1 MRRITSVLFIATVA
15 LYLTFVVVSGQTS
28 PVTNGIQPPKLIFT
42 ANNNQGVLNR
52 EALFVYG
59 PFNCTSHGDPFSPI
73 NSIFTNERPYRY
85 KYRIAIPSD
94 YPDDVL
100 RIELFDPDSINQA
113 MTETAVS
120 YTNLAVANGFSSGSE
135 MLPCPNLED
144 QSQSHSCFIKT
155 NEDSLIQ
162 SVLGIE
168 PEEINPIWLVRVD
181 ENRGGTPVG
190 TCGPILDPY
199 TPAHNTATLFELFYE
214 RQNSDGTISQVLLA
228 RYTGQVGDG
237 LRYSGNHETDLRWV
251 TPGGAQSPDQP
262 NFVPVDPSTPI
273 NPATNQ
279 PYTFELV
286 LDRDLP
292 DIVVDPI
299 TGDRIVHLYVTS
311 MPPGYSKN
319 TYALWAGPDDDAAVV
334 PGDVNTRNLH
344 FLNNPGSHNA
354 HGVTILANGALPVQT
369 LSDQGLD
376 VPLSYIGPEYAGLT
390 VFLSVFDLD
399 TGSLPPINFYLDTLA
414 YSPDNSANGFDE
426 TKTDWAV
433 AHGYTGDPAGG
444 CFANSYNEQCNN
456 AWVTY
461 AITLPSD
468 IECDG
473 SLTNDCTPF
482 YGGRFMARIQ
492 GGAEDELEYDAFT
505 WSMRTS
511 PDYVPDWDITLG
523 CSAFPIGVDETIR
536 SVLAPDDPSTAQNQ
550 WREDFDYPIPGV
562 NYYAYPDH
570 QPNAPLLSAK
580 PGYLY
585 NIQNGASAGGKGWLA
600 WNQCFADLVGSLT
613 WPGNSK
619 DYTPS
624 GGMCI
629 VNGETMDR
637 FPGFMEVGDNTD
649 KSMHTGDWVAVN
661 TGSTS
666 SNGLVDTMEEHVD
679 LDRTLRVIVYDDINS
694 YSYAYRIKRFALMR
708 LLGFSLNLG
717 GGESF
722 ILAEFIGWDDSCGQV
737 ESAPI
742 PINNITLTGPN
753 SGMVN
758 SSYTFT
764 ATAAP
769 VDATIPI
776 TTVWSAT
783 DLGAITQI
791 GGIEISQ
798 SFQWSTSGLKTIT
811 ITAQNQNSALITATH
826 QITILTPLDLV
837 IGPVELV
844 TTPPITTG
852 QPVTFHTTVT
862 NTGDVDL
869 NSQVFVD
876 LFINPTEIHDDYIP
890 VGQSSGSASL
900 SGLAAQS
907 SQVVTVTAV
916 AGFPL
921 TPTTHTV
928 YAMVDSLQ
936 AVNEADETNNIS
948 PPLFVSGI
956 LPPPQSP
963 LSVTLSGPS
972 VGKVGE
978 PQTFTA
984 TVSPLTAVQPISY
997 TWWLADLPP
1006 VFQTN
1011 GISDT
1016 LNAAWSTPG
1025 TKNISVTAANNY
1037 GTVTAY
1043 HSFEIVEPKLLFL
1056 PLVAKPACEQHT
1068 ANLTLD
1074 YEPTA
1079 VSVND
1084 PLTITVT
1091 LENVGC
1097 ANIGLPKYT
1106 LTATPSLVDPAA
1118 PEPIIHYLGL
1128 GPGDSDSVEFLVT
1141 AVSPGSFTLNANAS
1155 FEVHLG
1161 YPGPAYWG
1169 AAAASRQITINP

>member
-1 MRRITSVLFIATVA
+1 MF
-15 LYLTFVVVSGQTS
+15 Q
-28 PVTNGIQPPKLIFT
+28 
-42 ANNNQGVLNR
+42 
-52 EALFVYG
+52 
-59 PFNCTSHGDPFSPI
+59 
-73 NSIFTNERPYRY
+73 
-85 KYRIAIPSD
+85 
-94 YPDDVL
+94 
-100 RIELFDPDSINQA
+100 
-113 MTETAVS
+113 
-120 YTNLAVANGFSSGSE
+120 
-135 MLPCPNLED
+135 
-144 QSQSHSCFIKT
+144 
-155 NEDSLIQ
+155 
-162 SVLGIE
+162 
-168 PEEINPIWLVRVD
+168 
-181 ENRGGTPVG
+181 
-190 TCGPILDPY
+190 
-199 TPAHNTATLFELFYE
+199 LFYE
-214 RQNSDGTISQVLLA
+214 RQNSDGTIDQVQLA

-237 LRYSGNHETDLRWV
+237 LRDSGDHETDLRWV

-262 NFVPVDPSTPI
+262 TFVPVDPGTPI
-273 NPATNQ
+273 NPATGQ

-292 DIVVDPI
+292 NIVVDPI

-311 MPPGYSKN
+311 LLPGYSKN
-319 TYALWAGPDDDAAVV
+319 TYALWAGPDDDAAAV

-344 FLNNPGSHNA
+344 VLNNPGSHNA
-354 HGVTILANGALPVQT
+354 HGVTILANRALPVQT
-369 LSDQGLD
+369 LSNQGLD
-376 VPLSYIGPEYAGLT
+376 VPLAYMGPEYAGLT

-414 YSPDNSANGFDE
+414 YTPDNSANGFDE

-444 CFANSYNEQCNN
+444 CFANPYNERCNDT
-456 AWVTY
+456 WVTY

-492 GGAEDELEYDAFT
+492 GGSEDELEYDAFT
-505 WSMRTS
+505 WSMWTS
-511 PDYVPDWDITLG
+511 PDFVPPDWDITLG
-523 CSAFPIGVDETIR
+523 CSAFPIGVDEAIR
-536 SVLAPDDPSTAQNQ
+536 SVLAPNDPSTAQNQ

-562 NYYAYPDH
+562 DYYAYPAH
-570 QPNAPLLSAK
+570 QPNTPLLNAK

-585 NIQNGASAGGKGWLA
+585 NIQNGASSGGNGWLV
-600 WNQCFADLVGSLT
+600 WNQCIVADSSALVDSLT

-624 GGMCI
+624 GGQCV
-629 VNGETMDR
+629 VNGETMPR

-661 TGSTS
+661 MGSTS
-666 SNGLVDTMEEHVD
+666 SNSLVDIMEEHVD

-708 LLGFSLNLG
+708 LLGFSLNQG
-717 GGESF
+717 AGESF
-722 ILAEFIGWDDSCGQV
+722 ILAEFIGWDNSCAQEGV
-737 ESAPI
+737 FIDE
-742 PINNITLTGPN
+742 ITLTGPTAGTLN
-753 SGMVN
+753 TN
-758 SSYTFT
+758 YAFT
-764 ATAAP
+764 
-769 VDATIPI
+769 TIVSPSNVTPPLTI
-776 TTVWSAT
+776 TWSAT
-783 DLGAITQI
+783 DASSVTQTNTLK
-791 GGIEISQ
+791 SVQ

-811 ITAQNQNSALITATH
+811 VTAQNQGSDLITATH
-826 QITILTPLDLV
+826 QIAVLAPLDLV
-837 IGPVELV
+837 IGPMELV
-844 TTPPITTG
+844 TPLPITAG

-876 LFINPTEIHDDYIP
+876 LFINPTEIHDEYIP

-907 SQVVTVTAV
+907 SQVVTLTAV
-916 AGFPL
+916 SGFPL

-956 LPPPQSP
+956 LPPPQPP

-978 PQTFTA
+978 PLTFTA

-1043 HSFEIVEPKLLFL
+1043 HSFEIVEQKLLFL

-1068 ANLTLD
+1068 AALTLD

-1106 LTATPSLVDPAA
+1106 LTAAPPLVDPAA

-1128 GPGDSDSVEFLVT
+1128 GPGDSDSVEFVVT

-1169 AAAASRQITINP
+1169 AAAASQQITINP